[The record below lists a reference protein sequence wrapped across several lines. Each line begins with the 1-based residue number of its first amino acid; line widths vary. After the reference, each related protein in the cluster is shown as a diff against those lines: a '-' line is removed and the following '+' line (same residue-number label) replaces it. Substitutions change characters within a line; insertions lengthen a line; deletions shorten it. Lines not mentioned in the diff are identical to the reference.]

1 MKKKD
6 DLPKAPDFLHQGKA
20 KFVKRTLKAIQADI
34 KTLETQLDD
43 IKDIRKHCPELV
55 KLEEQIQKIKE
66 DYREEIKAQVN
77 CWESDI
83 QQLNKELKNKKEDNK
98 LQLSESVQKWF
109 RKYISGI
116 DWGYKQPRIVWIS
129 PDERFAII
137 TSPGSIGGTGTAM
150 GTGGYY
156 YASSSH
162 WLTDIKENGMYI
174 SNRRDGVASIKEL
187 EVEGRLTK
195 EMKAKMIARAEEL
208 AGYSYK
214 Q

>member
-1 MKKKD
+1 MKEKD
-6 DLPKAPDFLHQGKA
+6 GLPKACGFPHPGKA
-20 KFVKRTLKAIQADI
+20 IFEKRTLKAIQTDI

-66 DYREEIKAQVN
+66 NYREEINAQVN

-83 QQLNKELKNKKEDNK
+83 QQLNKELKDKKEDNK
-98 LQLSESVQKWF
+98 LQLSEKVEKWF
-109 RKYISGI
+109 RHYKSGVS
-116 DWGYKQPRIVWIS
+116 WGYKEPKIVWIS

-137 TSPGSIGGTGTAM
+137 TAPGSTAGQGTAM

-156 YASSSH
+156 YASSTH
-162 WLTDIKENGMYI
+162 WLTEIVENGTYSSM
-174 SNRRDGVASIKEL
+174 RRDGVASLKEM
-187 EVEGRLTK
+187 EFEGRLTK
-195 EMKAKMIARAEEL
+195 EIKAKMIARAEEL
-208 AGYSYK
+208 AGYSY